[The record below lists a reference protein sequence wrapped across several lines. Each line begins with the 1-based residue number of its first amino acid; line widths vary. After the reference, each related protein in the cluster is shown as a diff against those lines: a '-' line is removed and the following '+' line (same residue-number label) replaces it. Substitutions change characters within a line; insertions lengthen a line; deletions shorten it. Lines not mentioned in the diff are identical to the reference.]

1 MRALPVAAAVLLS
14 LAFSVG
20 GVAIVGRADSP
31 AANPSPAVKSAQG
44 DPAWVDSAPQL
55 PKQCGAPRH
64 NRPYHGPMELRPNTA
79 AKNDAVPLNTRGY
92 NYVLPG
98 EVQFDPT
105 GVARAQHDARTSGAT
120 ANPPAAP
127 AH

>member
-14 LAFSVG
+14 LVFTVG

-31 AANPSPAVKSAQG
+31 AAGASPAVKSAQA
-44 DPAWVDSAPQL
+44 DPAWSDPSPTM
-55 PKQCGAPRH
+55 PKQCGAPRY
-64 NRPYHGPMELRPNTA
+64 NRPYHGPIELLPNTA
-79 AKNDAVPLNTRGY
+79 AKNDTIPLNTRGY

-105 GVARAQHDARTSGAT
+105 GVARAQHDARTGAQP